1 MSGYIRFTFKICAC
15 NRTHIDLE
23 RGNDPVG
30 LIPAP
35 GGCGPSNSNW
45 RFEMKIAKSLL
56 LGSAAGLVAVAGT
69 QAADL
74 PVKAKPVEYVRICNL
89 YGAGFYYIPGSDI
102 CLKIGGYVQADY
114 GWNHA
119 GNGQPHYNAGNGG
132 AQDRSVSP
140 YSTRGRAHF
149 NFDTRT
155 QTAYGTLRTYVA
167 VHIDNLNQ
175 GSITVNPSRAFIQWA
190 GFTFGHTKSF
200 SDVPGTPAADSFRSL
215 HQTQAISDTGAN
227 GTNQIAYTWELGNGM
242 TFNVGADERRTR
254 GIANLSTNIVTVGA
268 NPATAFGPQQHPTP
282 WVNFAVNQAW
292 GRFAVSGIF
301 NKVNATYYTGTTLT
315 TGACPGTATGTSACN
330 APDDKWG
337 WALLSGIDIK
347 APWAGPGDH
356 FGGYFSYGVGA
367 AAYAGGASLGSPG
380 LFGANNKVALGVL
393 TDGVFVNGG
402 QFELTTTWTA
412 GVGYEH
418 FWLANV
424 STGVYGNYTQ
434 VRYNDSVIND
444 ALFCNGTGAT
454 AQNIILQGNG
464 RCDPGFNFW
473 QVGMVN
479 NWYPVAGFRLAV
491 DVQYTR
497 IETAFDGQQVS
508 LSKAQG
514 LRPTGLY
521 TAKDQG
527 ILSVVFR

>member
-1 MSGYIRFTFKICAC
+1 M
-15 NRTHIDLE
+15 
-23 RGNDPVG
+23 
-30 LIPAP
+30 
-35 GGCGPSNSNW
+35 
-45 RFEMKIAKSLL
+45 
-56 LGSAAGLVAVAGT
+56 
-69 QAADL
+69 
-74 PVKAKPVEYVRICNL
+74 
-89 YGAGFYYIPGSDI
+89 
-102 CLKIGGYVQADY
+102 
-114 GWNHA
+114 
-119 GNGQPHYNAGNGG
+119 
-132 AQDRSVSP
+132 
-140 YSTRGRAHF
+140 
-149 NFDTRT
+149 
-155 QTAYGTLRTYVA
+155 TL
-167 VHIDNLNQ
+167 
-175 GSITVNPSRAFIQWA
+175 
-190 GFTFGHTKSF
+190 
-200 SDVPGTPAADSFRSL
+200 
-215 HQTQAISDTGAN
+215 
-227 GTNQIAYTWELGNGM
+227 
-242 TFNVGADERRTR
+242 NVGADERRTKA
-254 GIANLSTNIVTVGA
+254 IANLSTNVVAVGA
-268 NPATAFGPQQHPTP
+268 NPGTAFGPYQHPTP

-292 GRFAVSGIF
+292 GRFATSAIF
-301 NKVNATYYTGTTLT
+301 NKVNATYYTGTGAT
-315 TGACPGTATGTSACN
+315 TGACPGNQTGTSACN

-367 AAYAGGASLGSPG
+367 AAYAAGASMGSPG

-412 GVGYEH
+412 GAGYEH
-418 FWLANV
+418 FWLPNV

-434 VRYNDSVIND
+434 VRYNDSVINSN
-444 ALFCNGTGAT
+444 LFCAGGGAT

-497 IETAFDGQQVS
+497 VETAFDGQTVS

-527 ILSVVFR
+527 ILAVTFRAQRAFVTE